1 MIDIERL
8 KEHIYDVVGAIY
20 EVHKELGAGL
30 NEYCYQEGLQ
40 LQLEETGIPFKREL
54 TFHPRYHDKEM
65 RAEYRIDFLC
75 KNDIIIECKAVTE
88 LISNHRAQLFNYM
101 RLLKCPCGILVN
113 FSPKFATIERYF
125 FDQENNEVVGVD
137 GKVKQILR
145 ELQNIV

>member
-54 TFHPRYHDKEM
+54 TFHPRYHGKEM

-101 RLLKCPCGILVN
+101 RLLSCPCGILVN
-113 FSPKFATIERYF
+113 FSPKFAQIERF
-125 FDQENNEVVGVD
+125 FLDTETNVIIGTD
-137 GKVKQILR
+137 GKTKQFL
-145 ELQNIV
+145 